1 MWLYQI
7 LLGCGLIA
15 VLCESQGLV
24 VIGPKFIRANNAYSI
39 AFSNSFTNNLRLK
52 LELEGLR
59 EGVTVLNETNEIK
72 LSRKTVKCVSFQ
84 VGAIPEAEY
93 SLLVQSLEDSF
104 NFYEI
109 IELLYDKKSSS
120 IFIQTDKPVY
130 TPGDVLRFRVIAI
143 DADTRPVT
151 SYNTVAINL
160 EDSKETSIRH
170 WKHAK
175 LNNGIFQS
183 TVNLPTLPALGNWS
197 LTVTAGNYKVEKQIE
212 VREYVLPKFFVKAY
226 PSKILLIDEKK
237 VSVTVSAAYTF
248 GEAVDGTVRV
258 DLFLYG
264 EMERPDMT
272 IRNQDI
278 SGIITVN
285 FDLPYALD
293 IEDPYLYRRDVSVRV
308 EVVET
313 CTNHTVNIVEV
324 IPIYEH
330 PYRVSLI
337 KSMPWFRPGL
347 PYQVDL
353 SITDHNGEPAPEE
366 TVAEILIIYE
376 AESLESEVAMQGSL
390 RKGLI
395 SLDLKPPKNT
405 NIMEIRVKYNTKDY
419 EYVDYIYSIQST
431 SNLYLKIAL
440 KSKQK
445 IRANTVVVFEISCT
459 ESLDDFAYIITSRGS
474 VITSGYEVL
483 QNKKTTDFRLKLT
496 PQMAPKARLIVFS
509 INKFLIYDSMEL
521 SFDTFNNEFSF
532 TLDAEEYRPGQHFH
546 VDVKAAKDSYVAF
559 TAIDQSLFLMGH
571 TGHDLTEKDVLNDL
585 ALYGSTEPNEFNPFE
600 TMGLFLKTTVDV
612 NFAYPILNRFGG
624 HFTLAEIVQKPVP
637 IRADFRETWLWQN
650 YTMDGIKD
658 KLIFRHNV
666 PDTISSW
673 EISGFALSP
682 TLGLGIIK
690 QPQTFSVKKQRF
702 YVVLNLP
709 YSIKRNEVVT
719 ICVMIFNLLENTVIT
734 DVTLFNEY
742 DEIEFVEQSSND
754 RTRRTKAVVVPK
766 SIGKPISFRIKAK
779 KLGEITIKVKAI
791 NLHASDIVER
801 MLQVTPESRRYEGN
815 EARIFDLVQPGHQR
829 FSMHIDIPRNI
840 DEGSVRIKYTL
851 KAKLFDTPISN
862 LESLVHL
869 PTGNGEQN
877 IAKFASNIVIL
888 DYLSESEKLSE
899 KNRTK
904 AIGYIQSGY
913 QKQLK
918 YKRSDGSFGVQ
929 GASDTKGGTFI
940 TAFVV
945 MSFSIAKT
953 YIDIDWSIVEDAL
966 RWLASIQT
974 HEGTFNEVGR
984 ITEANVRGGVGS
996 TKYSLTAYV
1005 LIAFLENEDFA
1016 AKHRQTVN
1024 KSITF
1029 LERNFDNITNPYD
1042 LALAMYVLSLSGRP
1056 KREDFLNRLL
1066 ENAIFDR
1073 KLSERYWQLPSVN
1086 VEIAGYV
1093 LLSLVALHV
1102 GEGLPVLRWLNRN
1115 YFVVGRFP
1123 GTQDI
1128 FVGLK
1133 ALTKFTAKIHRNN
1146 YRVSFKAFSVSYT
1159 IDIDKQSMAIEE
1171 FNLPN
1176 HIRQLDV
1183 DISGIGSGYLE
1194 VAYDYYQN
1202 IQMSRQ
1208 NFRLT
1213 VQMLNTKTC
1222 HVQHLKI
1229 CVEYIPR
1236 EPYDRSNMAFVE
1248 VFFPSGMVV
1257 EADGVEDLSNAIRK
1271 TELQFAGTSV
1281 VVYYDNLGPEE
1292 NCFKVISYRRHKVA
1306 VHRPAYVVVYDY
1318 YDRDRFAIETYEG
1331 EVMQLCDTC
1340 EDEDCLALYYGK
1352 LNQNQEKFDF
1362 F

>member
-1 MWLYQI
+1 MWLFQI

-52 LELEGLR
+52 LELEGLW
-59 EGVTVLNETNEIK
+59 EGVTVSIETNEIK
-72 LSRKTVKCVSFQ
+72 LSSNTGKYVTFQ

-93 SLLVQSLEDSF
+93 SLSVRSLEDSF
-104 NFYEI
+104 VFNEI

-151 SYNTVAINL
+151 SYNTVDINL

-197 LTVTAGNYKVEKQIE
+197 LTVIAGDYKVAKQIE

-313 CTNHTVNIVEV
+313 YHTVNIVEV
-324 IPIYEH
+324 IPIYKH

-366 TVAEILIIYE
+366 TVAAILINYE
-376 AESLESEVAMQGSL
+376 GDSLESEVAMQATL

-395 SLDLKPPKNT
+395 SLGLEPPKNSDT
-405 NIMEIRVKYNTKDY
+405 MEIRVKYNTKDY
-419 EYVDYIYSIQST
+419 EYVDYIYSIPLK
-431 SNLYLKIAL
+431 SNRYLKIAF

-612 NFAYPILNRFGG
+612 DFAYPALKRFGG
-624 HFTLAEIVQKPVP
+624 HFPLAEIVQKPVP
-637 IRADFRETWLWQN
+637 IREDFRETWLWQN

-690 QPQTFSVKKQRF
+690 QPQTFSVKKKPF
-702 YVVLNLP
+702 YIVLNLP

-719 ICVMIFNLLENTVIT
+719 ICVMIFNLLENTVIA
-734 DVTLFNEY
+734 DVTLFNVY
-742 DEIEFVEQSSND
+742 DEIEFVEKTSND
-754 RTRRTKAVVVPK
+754 TTRRTKAVLVPK
-766 SIGKPISFRIKAK
+766 SKGKPISFRIKAK
-779 KLGEITIKVKAI
+779 KLGEITIKVEAI
-791 NLHASDIVER
+791 NLLASDAVER
-801 MLQVTPESRRYEGN
+801 MLQVTPESRRYE
-815 EARIFDLVQPGHQR
+815 
-829 FSMHIDIPRNI
+829 
-840 DEGSVRIKYTL
+840 
-851 KAKLFDTPISN
+851 AKWFDTPISN
-862 LESLVHL
+862 LEPLIHL

-888 DYLSESEKLSE
+888 DYLSESGKLSE

-904 AIGYIQSGY
+904 PIDYLQSGY
-913 QKQLK
+913 QRQLK
-918 YKRSDGSFGVQ
+918 YKRSDGSFSIWRGKDSI
-929 GASDTKGGTFI
+929 GSTFL
-940 TAFVV
+940 TAFVAK
-945 MSFSIAKT
+945 SFKIADEYIEVHKT
-953 YIDIDWSIVEDAL
+953 IVEDAFK
-966 RWLASIQT
+966 WLVSIQT
-974 HEGTFNEVGR
+974 EEGRFNEVGSV
-984 ITEANVRGGVGS
+984 INAELQGGIRS
-996 TKYSLTAYV
+996 TNYALTAYV
-1005 LIAFLENEDFA
+1005 LTAFLENKDIATTHQQIVNKTIAFLE
-1016 AKHRQTVN
+1016 
-1024 KSITF
+1024 
-1029 LERNFDNITNPYD
+1029 TNLYNMTDQYD
-1042 LALAMYVLSLSGRP
+1042 LALSTYALSLGDRP
-1056 KREDFLNRLL
+1056 KREDFLNKLL
-1066 ENAIFDR
+1066 ETSIFDR
-1073 KLSERYWQLPSVN
+1073 ERVERYWQRPPVE
-1086 VEIAGYV
+1086 VEIAGYA
-1093 LLSLVALHV
+1093 LLSYTAMGKYVD
-1102 GEGLPVLRWLNRN
+1102 GLPIMRWLLRNRSALGG
-1115 YFVVGRFP
+1115 FR
-1123 GTQDI
+1123 GTQDT

-1133 ALTKFTAKIHRNN
+1133 ALAKFSAATSTKKND
-1146 YRVSFKAFSVSYT
+1146 YRVIVTHKPDARHTF
-1159 IDIDKQSMAIEE
+1159 DIDNVNSMEVLS
-1171 FNLPN
+1171 LPIPN
-1176 HIRQLDV
+1176 DIRKV
-1183 DISGIGSGYLE
+1183 NVEITGIVIGFFQ
-1194 VAYDYYQN
+1194 VAFEYYQN
-1202 IQMSRQ
+1202 INVSKQSF
-1208 NFRLT
+1208 NLNVT
-1213 VQMLNTKTC
+1213 VLDTTTI

-1229 CVEYIPR
+1229 CVSYIPN
-1236 EPYDRSNMAFVE
+1236 EAYIRSSMALVE
-1248 VFFPSGMVV
+1248 VFFPSGMIVDT
-1257 EADGVEDLSNAIRK
+1257 EGVEDLSKKIRK
-1271 TELQFAGTSV
+1271 TELRYAATSV
-1281 VVYYDNLGPEE
+1281 VVYYDGLGPEE
-1292 NCFKVISYRRHKVA
+1292 NCFIVTSYRKYKVA
-1306 VHRPAYVVVYDY
+1306 LHRPAYVVVYDFY
-1318 YDRDRFAIETYEG
+1318 NQDSFAIESYEG
-1331 EVMQLCDTC
+1331 KVMQLCDIC
-1340 EDEDCLALYYGK
+1340 EDEDCHTLSC
-1352 LNQNQEKFDF
+1352 
-1362 F
+1362 